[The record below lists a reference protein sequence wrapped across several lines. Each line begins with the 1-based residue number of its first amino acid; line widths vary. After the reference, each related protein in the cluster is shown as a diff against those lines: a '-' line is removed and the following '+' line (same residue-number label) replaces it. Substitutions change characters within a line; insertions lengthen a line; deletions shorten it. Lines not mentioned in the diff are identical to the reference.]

1 MNRKALMAFGVA
13 AACSVVGF
21 AALGGGS
28 TVRNVAIANVRTQQ
42 GPMEVYGALDKRSIR
57 AIRSSNLV
65 AFDIV
70 DDKTKQRLSVLYD
83 NPSTGLPV
91 NFPTASHVRATGV
104 YDSTQ
109 DKLVSDKV
117 YTKCPS
123 KDPTNGKQKWVY
135 GENQKQDTDTEEAL
149 IKWQTATGQKTGQ
162 KPSGT

>member
-1 MNRKALMAFGVA
+1 MNRKALVA
-13 AACSVVGF
+13 VGIGAICSVVGF

-28 TVRNVAIANVRTQQ
+28 TVKNIPIAQARSQQ

-70 DDKTKQRLSVLYD
+70 DDKTQERLSVLYD

-123 KDPTNGKQKWVY
+123 KEDQKSKQKWVY
-135 GENQKQDTDTEEAL
+135 GQNDKQDADTEKAL
-149 IKWQTATGQKTGQ
+149 AEWKRSTGQVV
-162 KPSGT
+162 SGT